1 MGRQSQHCS
10 PSSLGQG
17 WSIGVPSRLLAAS
30 KVGKD
35 TCSSGDPDGGYLPPP
50 CCQGPLCG
58 SPPVPGRSLENACP
72 PPSERLEGGGLI
84 LPKYLAFRQCVS
96 KRVARMLEHPLR
108 GQGQNRP
115 KPLLLPGKALTFF
128 PKTL

>member
-1 MGRQSQHCS
+1 MWVSSSPWKVSGECLPSS
-10 PSSLGQG
+10 PS
-17 WSIGVPSRLLAAS
+17 
-30 KVGKD
+30 
-35 TCSSGDPDGGYLPPP
+35 T
-50 CCQGPLCG
+50 
-58 SPPVPGRSLENACP
+58 
-72 PPSERLEGGGLI
+72 RLEGGGLI
-84 LPKYLAFRQCVS
+84 LPKYLAFRQGVS